1 MAQNID
7 FDKYL
12 AAAGFGESVSLG
24 KRSRRVK
31 PKAPNPVAYAES
43 YAFIRNDAT
52 RMELEKLRMHVK
64 VAQIKASG
72 EGLEDIKNKVVDTVK
87 SGASKVKK
95 TLIELY
101 EKAIRFFTETVRY
114 FFSNEKKLG
123 KTLASIKTSLK
134 RTAKE
139 SKGEKDTTMFEWN
152 AENTEVIGTG
162 TTVYIGDRI
171 KKIESAASATDADP
185 ESVRDAADKE
195 IEDLKEK
202 FDSAKEGIKDI
213 TNIES
218 SRKKEMT
225 YTAAEKTT
233 RVFLESISKDISTF
247 RSFNDTTMKGINK
260 QIRDAQKELKD
271 LKKDWKEDK
280 EHDEDSTKKY
290 QVQRAAI
297 SAKVKLLNAVKGHND
312 AALGLLIKAAAYG
325 VSERNK
331 VTK

>member
-123 KTLASIKTSLK
+123 KFLATLKAAAKKTAKDDAKEVSVINTKLEGKLTIEGKEKAVEEFFTLMEKGDFKDVEEVNDKTS
-134 RTAKE
+134 A
-139 SKGEKDTTMFEWN
+139 
-152 AENTEVIGTG
+152 
-162 TTVYIGDRI
+162 
-171 KKIESAASATDADP
+171 KIESLKTAFGEVSEVIKNKTASDAKIKFEDYKSAHNALKTAIN
-185 ESVRDAADKE
+185 ELTSNVEE
-195 IEDLKEK
+195 IRT
-202 FDSAKEGIKDI
+202 SGEGLGFMKSLNKII
-213 TNIES
+213 RELQ
-218 SRKKEMT
+218 RK
-225 YTAAEKTT
+225 
-233 RVFLESISKDISTF
+233 
-247 RSFNDTTMKGINK
+247 
-260 QIRDAQKELKD
+260 LKD
-271 LKKDWKEDK
+271 LKKSFKEEKDK
-280 EHDEDSTKKY
+280 DEEATKKY
-290 QVQRAAI
+290 QIQRACI
-297 SAKVKLLNAVKGHND
+297 NGEVKYTNVFKGLCDKMIGEVIKYGTVLLAD
-312 AALGLLIKAAAYG
+312 F
-325 VSERNK
+325 NK
-331 VTK
+331 VSK